1 MRPERTVE
9 IRRGRKEKSKMAR
22 VYARLIHRGDGK
34 WSLKKVPIRWRAAA
48 KAAYFE
54 LYGILLEDET

>member
-1 MRPERTVE
+1 
-9 IRRGRKEKSKMAR
+9 MAR